1 MLFFYLNSFR
11 ESYGAV
17 EDDAGQ
23 DEICSFPVKVFQQK
37 SSQGGEDERT
47 KSGSA
52 DGDASGQSSL
62 LLKVVADGNDG
73 RQVDETKA
81 DTTDDAV
88 CDHEHADRVGEGGNE
103 CGGFTRRWTTMTSH
117 FLISMVLIAFTL
129 FKKADIFERLLYYN
143 SQFISIFHYFFVK

>member
-88 CDHEHADRVGEGGNE
+88 CDHEHADRVGEGGKGE
-103 CGGFTRRWTTMTSH
+103 SGHTDHTSH
-117 FLISMVLIAFTL
+117 NTSCPA
-129 FKKADIFERLLYYN
+129 AE
-143 SQFISIFHYFFVK
+143 FVG